1 MGVLGEV
8 VAPKPKVGS
17 IEEKIAE
24 LKGLEARSTPEQRA
38 EFAYRLDI
46 SWIHHDSALEGVVYE
61 PSELVAAL
69 RGDQVTDSSLAPVY
83 DEIRCYKAAIDL
95 IRRRATEPKLTI
107 TLDGVREIY
116 DTLVPDEGEKGSRY
130 RKEMPLH
137 RQYFHQLEQP
147 EKISYRLRQ
156 LIQWL
161 SEPDTYRMMHAT
173 RVAARAHHE
182 FLHIFPYPKHS
193 GKVARLM
200 MNMMLRHGGYP
211 PVILHA
217 TDRQRYYDSLKGDY
231 DSSAEVI
238 LDALDNSIESTLRY
252 YQRLHG
258 LIDDD

>member
-1 MGVLGEV
+1 M
-8 VAPKPKVGS
+8 APRLKAGS

-24 LKGLEARSTPEQRA
+24 LKELEQRSTPEQRA
-38 EFAYRLDI
+38 EFTYRFDL

-69 RGDQVTDSSLAPVY
+69 RGDQVTDSSLAPIY

-95 IRRRATEPKLTI
+95 VREKAAESKLNI
-107 TLDGVREIY
+107 TLDLVRAIF
-116 DTLVPDEGEKGSRY
+116 DTLVPDETDKGSRY

-137 RQYFHQLEQP
+137 RQYLHQLEQP

-161 SEPDTYRMMHAT
+161 SAADTHKTMHPT
-173 RVAARAHHE
+173 RVAARAHHD

-200 MNMMLRHGGYP
+200 MNMMLLHDGYP
-211 PVILHA
+211 PVVLHA
-217 TDRQRYYDSLKGDY
+217 TDRQRYYESLKGDY
-231 DSSAEVI
+231 DDSAAVI
-238 LDALDNSIESTLRY
+238 LDALDNSIESAVRY

-258 LIDDD
+258 LIEED